1 MARPAR
7 NVAFAAVVRRA
18 AHPPLGDRR
27 FWAIQAMVVLLAGLH
42 LLADLHTSIE
52 TGAFPGGIP
61 VALLIV
67 PVGYAALRFG
77 LAGSAATGLWA
88 TLLWLPDLLLP
99 LNEGHAPSDVI
110 NLALV
115 DAVAFV
121 FGQAIEAERLAHTR
135 IEEATAE
142 RLRAEAGYRQL
153 FETNR
158 APTLVLDADGVV
170 TGANPAARALFGEE
184 VIGAPP
190 KGPLDGK
197 GDLEALSGQVVTLDD
212 GRDYRVG
219 VMALPA
225 GNPGAAT
232 QLVLEDVTDERI
244 KSRRATRYAALV
256 VAAEEDQ
263 RRRLAR
269 ELHDEPLQLFLHLAR
284 RIEALEASTG
294 APGLGEARAQALAA
308 AVRLRSIARDLRPP
322 ALDQLGLLA
331 ALSSFLA
338 EVDDQTPL
346 CTDLEVTGPEERLAH
361 DVELAAFRIVQE
373 AVRNTVRHSGASHVR
388 VDIGFEPDSL
398 VLCVNDDGRGFV
410 EDQVDEFA
418 SDHLGLLGMAERAS
432 LLGGHLEV
440 HSTPGHGT
448 LIRAILPRHPPGA
461 AVAVPSRG

>member
-27 FWAIQAMVVLLAGLH
+27 FWVIQAMVVLLAGLH
-42 LLADLHTSIE
+42 LLVDLHTSIE
-52 TGAFPGGIP
+52 TGAFPVGIP

-121 FGQAIEAERLAHTR
+121 FGQKIEAERLAHAR
-135 IEEATAE
+135 IEDATAE

-158 APTLVLDADGVV
+158 APTLVLDAAGVV
-170 TGANPAARALFGEE
+170 TGANPAARTLFGDK
-184 VIGAPP
+184 VLGAPP
-190 KGPLDGK
+190 KGPPDGN
-197 GDLEALSGQVVTLDD
+197 GALGAPHGQVITLDD

-219 VMALPA
+219 VMALPP
-225 GNPGAAT
+225 GNPLAST
-232 QLVLEDVTDERI
+232 QLVFEDVTAERSE
-244 KSRRATRYAALV
+244 SRRATRYAALV

-284 RIEALEASTG
+284 RLEALEATTA

-308 AVRLRSIARDLRPP
+308 AVRLRSVARDLRPP

-338 EVDDQTPL
+338 EIDDHPL
-346 CTDLEVTGPEERLAH
+346 DTDLEVTGAEERLAH
-361 DVELAAFRIVQE
+361 DTELAAFRIVQE
-373 AVRNTVRHSGASHVR
+373 AVRNTIRHSGASHVR
-388 VDIGFEPDSL
+388 VEVGFEPDTV
-398 VLCVNDDGRGFV
+398 VLCVTDDGQGFV
-410 EDQVDEFA
+410 HHGTDQLA
-418 SDHLGLLGMAERAS
+418 SGHLGLLGMAERAS
-432 LLGGHLEV
+432 LLGGHLDV
-440 HSTPGHGT
+440 HSTPGAGT
-448 LIRAILPRHPPGA
+448 LIRATLPRHPPGA
-461 AVAVPSRG
+461 AGTAAPRG